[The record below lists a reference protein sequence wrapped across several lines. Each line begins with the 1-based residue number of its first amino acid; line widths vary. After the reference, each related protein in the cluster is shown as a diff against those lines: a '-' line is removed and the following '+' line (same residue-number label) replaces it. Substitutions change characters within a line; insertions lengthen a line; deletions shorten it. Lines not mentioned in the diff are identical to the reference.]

1 MEPFAHLDASSLS
14 CFVAPFQGYI
24 IMRATIQGLFQ
35 SLQPLFVSRWYNEDV
50 VVQGLDD
57 F

>member
-35 SLQPLFVSRWYNEDV
+35 SLQPLFVSRWYNKDV